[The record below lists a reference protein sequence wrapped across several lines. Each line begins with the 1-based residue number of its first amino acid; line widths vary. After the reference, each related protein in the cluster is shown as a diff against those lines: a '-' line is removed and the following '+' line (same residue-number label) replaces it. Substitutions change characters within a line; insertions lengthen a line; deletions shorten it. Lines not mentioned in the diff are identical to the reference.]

1 MVSMIKYEVR
11 NKGIQL
17 KLPRI
22 GSFMLLLFSFL
33 LLAPLTVTTAQVKA
47 TIDSTSILIGQE
59 IRYTMQVEA
68 DASELVV
75 FPEGQTFQPLEV
87 LETFNTDTL
96 KNEAKHI
103 LTKEYALTQ
112 FDSGSYTIPRQKILI
127 ADKVFYTDSL
137 NVEVRNVVVDTTKQ
151 KMYAIK
157 PLVEVDPPL
166 SIDWMKW
173 LLWIGIPLLIAAAI
187 VFILLKRKQIK
198 NKKEEDLPAYERAML
213 SLQRIDSSQL
223 LEQDSHK
230 EYYSQLSDTARKYID
245 EEVYDHAME
254 STTDELIQR
263 LDQEIKTGSLKLD
276 KATIEELKQVLKTAD
291 LVKFAKS
298 RPDILSAKKDRKTI
312 EEVITK
318 TKEAIP
324 EPTEEELLADEEF
337 RKTLQEKRRTKRI
350 LIGFFAF
357 FGAFLITLVIFIAVK
372 GYDVVKDNILGHPT
386 KELVESEWITSS
398 YGTPPVSI
406 STPKVLIRND
416 YKMTEEQKQVLK
428 GNESF
433 VYGSIL
439 GNFFVTV
446 STVSYKQ
453 QNDVDLEKA
462 VEGTVGYLE
471 SKGAKNITVKN
482 EEFETLGGAKGI
494 KVFGNFQI
502 KNSTTQETQKNE
514 YVILNF
520 AEQGGFQQITI
531 TFDEED
537 RYAEDLVN
545 RIINSVE
552 LRNNE

>member
-1 MVSMIKYEVR
+1 MIKYEVR